1 MTDENKDN
9 IKVAFNEWLTQ
20 SKDNNIKTT
29 SLTASEYIGRLT
41 RLRQRLY
48 GKDDLQ
54 SIQNNIYILR
64 LLFIDSSNWMNI
76 ETNNLDKVVA

>member
-1 MTDENKDN
+1 MTD
-9 IKVAFNEWLTQ
+9 IKTNFHTWLTQ
-20 SKDNNIKTT
+20 SKDSKVKTT